1 VHGMARL
8 CDGAL
13 IAHVGHPD
21 MRVPI
26 AYALTYPVRR
36 STSARQL
43 DLTEAFALTFE
54 PPDSETFRCLALAR
68 AAGETGG
75 TAPCVL
81 NAANE
86 EAVAAF
92 LDGRVGF
99 LDIAALVADAL
110 DPIPVVPAD
119 DIEAVRQ
126 ADAAARAAVA
136 DRLGAV
142 A

>member
-1 VHGMARL
+1 
-8 CDGAL
+8 
-13 IAHVGHPD
+13 
-21 MRVPI
+21 
-26 AYALTYPVRR
+26 
-36 STSARQL
+36 
-43 DLTEAFALTFE
+43 
-54 PPDSETFRCLALAR
+54 
-68 AAGETGG
+68 
-75 TAPCVL
+75 VL

-110 DPIPVVPAD
+110 DAIPVVPVD